1 MSKQLLAKRPG
12 AATLHA
18 TRSGPAPTPPR
29 RVTPETT
36 TEQGAISLAAAL
48 GGILLSVAGEHH
60 ATSPAGELPRHAPRP

>member
-1 MSKQLLAKRPG
+1 
-12 AATLHA
+12 
-18 TRSGPAPTPPR
+18 
-29 RVTPETT
+29 VTPETT